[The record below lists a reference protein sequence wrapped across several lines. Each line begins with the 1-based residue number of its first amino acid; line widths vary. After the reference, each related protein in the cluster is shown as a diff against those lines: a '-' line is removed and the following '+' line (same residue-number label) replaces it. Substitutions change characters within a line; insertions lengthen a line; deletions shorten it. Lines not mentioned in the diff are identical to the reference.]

1 MQKATPIEMDNL
13 VNQAI
18 ETCDQLIGV
27 LQQEKAIIVTG
38 DVEQLEEQ
46 NLRKIS
52 LLDQLKSYD
61 EKLKANEHLLRGTDR
76 QLGMKW
82 ELLRQKLL
90 SCKQHSAINGSMV
103 NHCLK
108 NTTDALALL
117 RGSVSN
123 GCTTYSNDGKT
134 DQGLDSKAIAKI

>member
-1 MQKATPIEMDNL
+1 MQRATPIEMDTL

-27 LQQEKAIIVTG
+27 LQHEKAIIITG
-38 DVEQLEEQ
+38 DVERLEEQ
-46 NLRKIS
+46 NSIKAS
-52 LLDQLKSYD
+52 LLDQLTSYD
-61 EKLKANEHLLRGTDR
+61 EKLRTNEDLLRRADR

-82 ELLRQKLL
+82 ELLRQKLIT
-90 SCKQHSAINGSMV
+90 CKQHSAINGSMV

-117 RGSVSN
+117 RGNVSN
-123 GCTTYSNDGKT
+123 GCATYSNDGKPS
-134 DQGLDSKAIAKI
+134 QNLDSKAIAKI